1 MANVIKV
8 KRGLSADLSKANLQ
22 AGEIAFT
29 TDTKKLYIS
38 NTDEPIN
45 NNTTYAIS
53 KSGSTITLTG
63 SDGSTSTVTDSDTK
77 VTVDSA
83 LSSTSTNPVQNKV
96 INAALANK
104 ANTSAI
110 PTKTSQLT
118 NDSGFKT
125 TDNNTTYT
133 LTQDSTD
140 GHKITLTPSTGTAT
154 TITIPDNN
162 TTYSAA
168 TTSANGLMTSAM
180 VTKLN
185 GIATGA
191 NKITVDSALS
201 STSTNPV
208 QNKIIYAALAEKVD
222 TNTTYSISKSGSTV
236 TLTGSDGSTS
246 TFTDANTTYNAATTS
261 AAGLMSAADKT
272 KLDGIATGANKY
284 SHPTSS
290 GNKHIP
296 SGGSSGQILRWS
308 ADGTAV
314 WGADNNTTYSAATTS
329 AAGLM
334 SAADKTKLD
343 GIAANANNYI
353 LPAATTV
360 LGGVKTTSTVTSTS
374 GLTACPIIDGTVYYK
389 DTNTTYSV
397 ATQSA
402 SGLMSANDKKTLDG
416 MTATTTTPKA
426 AGTAAVGSETKYA
439 RGDHVHPAQ
448 TTVSGNAGSATKLAT
463 ARNFTIGKTAKS
475 FNGTAAVSWTLDE
488 IGSNVYVGTTA
499 PTDADIDV
507 WVDPTGS
514 INLSALWNSIYPVGS
529 IYMSTSSTNPG
540 TLFTGTT
547 WSQITDRFLV
557 AMGTTYK
564 TAGGTGGAS
573 SVTLATGNLPSHRH
587 SVSIT
592 SGNQSAG
599 HTHSIPA
606 LSGTAASAGSHNH
619 LVTSK
624 TTSYG
629 SGSQSGWRCLSWTGT
644 NADWT
649 QNVYS
654 GDSGAHT
661 HSVTTTASTSGG
673 ISADHTHSVSGNTGY
688 QGSGTAFSIIPP
700 YYAVYMWR
708 RTAQGWYRWQQHIQ
722 K

>member
-191 NKITVDSALS
+191 NKTTVDSALS

-329 AAGLM
+329 VAGLM

-402 SGLMSANDKKTLDG
+402 NGLMSANDKKTLDG

-573 SVTLATGNLPSHRH
+573 SVTLATGNLPSHSH

-592 SGNQSAG
+592 TGNQSAG

-629 SGSQSGWRCLSWTGT
+629 QGSQSAWRCLSWTGT
-644 NADWT
+644 NADWS

-654 GDSGAHT
+654 GDSGAHA

-673 ISADHTHSVSGNTGY
+673 ISANHTHSVSGNTGS

-708 RTAQGWYRWQQHIQ
+708 RTA
-722 K
+722 

>member
-708 RTAQGWYRWQQHIQ
+708 RTA
-722 K
+722 

>member
-296 SGGSSGQILRWS
+296 SGGSSDQILRWS

-708 RTAQGWYRWQQHIQ
+708 RTA
-722 K
+722 

>member
-1 MANVIKV
+1 MANIIKV
-8 KRGLSADLSKANLQ
+8 KRGLSADLNKANLQ
-22 AGEIAFT
+22 AGEIAFA

-45 NNTTYAIS
+45 NNTTYSIS

-63 SDGSTSTVTDSDTK
+63 SDGSTTSVTDSDTK

-83 LSSTSTNPVQNKV
+83 LSNSSTNPVQNKV

-162 TTYSAA
+162 TTY
-168 TTSANGLMTSAM
+168 
-180 VTKLN
+180 
-185 GIATGA
+185 
-191 NKITVDSALS
+191 
-201 STSTNPV
+201 
-208 QNKIIYAALAEKVD
+208 
-222 TNTTYSISKSGSTV
+222 
-236 TLTGSDGSTS
+236 
-246 TFTDANTTYNAATTS
+246 NAAT
-261 AAGLMSAADKT
+261 
-272 KLDGIATGANKY
+272 
-284 SHPTSS
+284 
-290 GNKHIP
+290 
-296 SGGSSGQILRWS
+296 Q
-308 ADGTAV
+308 
-314 WGADNNTTYSAATTS
+314 S

-343 GIAANANNYI
+343 GIAANANNYV

-402 SGLMSANDKKTLDG
+402 NGLMSANDKKALDG
-416 MTATTTTPKA
+416 MAATTTTPKA

-488 IGSNVYVGTTA
+488 IGSNVYVGTSA
-499 PTDADIDV
+499 PTDADVDV

-547 WSQITDRFLV
+547 WSQISDRFLV
-557 AMGTTYK
+557 GMGSTYK

-573 SVTLATGNLPSHRH
+573 SVTLASGNLPGHTH
-587 SVSIT
+587 SFSAT
-592 SGNQSAG
+592 SGKQSAG
-599 HTHSIPA
+599 HTHTTPA
-606 LSGTAASAGSHNH
+606 HSGTITGGNH
-619 LVTSK
+619 EHIVTTK

-629 SGSQSGWRCLSWTGT
+629 QGSQSSWRCLSWTGT
-644 NADWT
+644 RADWT
-649 QNVYS
+649 QNIKTPNA
-654 GDSGAHT
+654 DSEGNT
-661 HSVTTTASTSGG
+661 YNGSHSHSFSIAGGTTGG
-673 ISADHTHSVSGNTGY
+673 ISGDHTHSVSGTTGST
-688 QGSGTAFSIIPP
+688 GSGTAFSIVPP

-708 RTAQGWYRWQQHIQ
+708 RTA
-722 K
+722 

>member
-1 MANVIKV
+1 MANTIKI
-8 KRGLSADLSKANLQ
+8 KRGPSSSLSTITLQ
-22 AGEIAFT
+22 DGEMAFT

-45 NNTTYAIS
+45 NNTTYSIS

-63 SDGSTSTVTDSDTK
+63 SDGSKTTVSDSNTTYGEATTSANGLMTSTMVSKLNGIATGANKT
-77 VTVDSA
+77 TVDSA

-96 INAALANK
+96 INTALASK
-104 ANTSAI
+104 ADTSAI

-125 TDNNTTYT
+125 TDNNTTYSISKSG
-133 LTQDSTD
+133 ST
-140 GHKITLTPSTGTAT
+140 ITLTGSDGSTTSVTDADT
-154 TITIPDNN
+154 N

-168 TTSANGLMTSAM
+168 TTSANGLMTAAM

-185 GIATGA
+185 GIAAGA
-191 NKITVDSALS
+191 NAYTLPTASS
-201 STSTNPV
+201 STLGGV
-208 QNKIIYAALAEKVD
+208 K
-222 TNTTYSISKSGSTV
+222 TTSTV
-236 TLTGSDGSTS
+236 TSTS
-246 TFTDANTTYNAATTS
+246 
-261 AAGLMSAADKT
+261 GLTACP
-272 KLDGIATGANKY
+272 II
-284 SHPTSS
+284 S
-290 GNKHIP
+290 GVPYYK
-296 SGGSSGQILRWS
+296 
-308 ADGTAV
+308 DT
-314 WGADNNTTYSAATTS
+314 NTTYSAATTS

-343 GIAANANNYI
+343 GITASAD
-353 LPAATTV
+353 TV
-360 LGGVKTTSTVTSTS
+360 AFTASLTS
-374 GLTACPIIDGTVYYK
+374 GTQIGTITINGTATKLYCQT

-402 SGLMSANDKKTLDG
+402 NGLMSAADKKTLDG

-448 TTVSGNAGSATKLAT
+448 TTVSGNAGSAIKWAT
-463 ARNFTIGKTAKS
+463 ARTLTIGKTGKS
-475 FNGTAAVSWTLDE
+475 VNGTANVSWSLDE
-488 IGSNVYVGTTA
+488 IGSNVYVGTSA
-499 PTDADIDV
+499 PSDADVDV

-529 IYMSTSSTNPG
+529 IYMSTSSTNPKD
-540 TLFTGTT
+540 LFTGTT
-547 WSQITDRFLV
+547 WTQITDRFLV
-557 AMGTTYK
+557 GMGSTYT

-592 SGNQSAG
+592 SGNQSAN

-654 GDSGAHT
+654 GDNGAHT
-661 HSVTTTASTSGG
+661 HDVTTTASTSG
-673 ISADHTHSVSGNTGY
+673 SNSVNHTHSVSGNTGY
-688 QGSGTAFSIIPP
+688 LGSGTAFSIIPP

-708 RTAQGWYRWQQHIQ
+708 RTA
-722 K
+722 

>member
-63 SDGSTSTVTDSDTK
+63 SDGSTTSVTDSDTK

-140 GHKITLTPSTGTAT
+140 GHKITLTPSSGTAT

-168 TTSANGLMTSAM
+168 T
-180 VTKLN
+180 
-185 GIATGA
+185 
-191 NKITVDSALS
+191 
-201 STSTNPV
+201 
-208 QNKIIYAALAEKVD
+208 Q
-222 TNTTYSISKSGSTV
+222 
-236 TLTGSDGSTS
+236 
-246 TFTDANTTYNAATTS
+246 S
-261 AAGLMSAADKT
+261 AAGLMSASDKK
-272 KLDGIATGANKY
+272 KLDGVATSANNY
-284 SHPTSS
+284 SHPTTS

-360 LGGVKTTSTVTSTS
+360 LGGVKTTSTVSSTS

-402 SGLMSANDKKTLDG
+402 NGLMSANDKKALDG
-416 MTATTTTPKA
+416 MAATTTTPKA
-426 AGTAAVGSETKYA
+426 AGTAAVGSETTYA

-499 PTDADIDV
+499 PTDADVDV

-529 IYMSTSSTNPG
+529 IYMSTSSTNPKD
-540 TLFTGTT
+540 LFTGTT
-547 WSQITDRFLV
+547 WTQITDRFLV
-557 AMGTTYK
+557 AMGSTYT

-573 SVTLATGNLPSHRH
+573 SVTLETGNLPSHRH

-629 SGSQSGWRCLSWTGT
+629 SGSQTSWRCLSWTGT

-654 GDSGAHT
+654 GDSGEHT

-673 ISADHTHSVSGNTGY
+673 ISANHTHSVSGNTGY
-688 QGSGTAFSIIPP
+688 LGSGTAFSIIPP

-708 RTAQGWYRWQQHIQ
+708 RTA
-722 K
+722 

>member
-63 SDGSTSTVTDSDTK
+63 SDGSTTTVTDSDTK

-191 NKITVDSALS
+191 NKTTVDSALS

-246 TFTDANTTYNAATTS
+246 TFTDANTTYSAATTS

-402 SGLMSANDKKTLDG
+402 NGLMSANDKKALDG
-416 MTATTTTPKA
+416 MAATTTTPKA

-448 TTVSGNAGSATKLAT
+448 TTVSGNAGTATKLAA
-463 ARNFTIGKTAKS
+463 ARNLTVGKTAKS
-475 FNGTAAVSWTLDE
+475 FDGSAAVSWTLDE

-573 SVTLATGNLPSHRH
+573 SVTLATGNLPSHSH

-592 SGNQSAG
+592 TGNQSAG

-649 QNVYS
+649 QNIYS

-661 HSVTTTASTSGG
+661 HDVTTTASTSGG
-673 ISADHTHSVSGNTGY
+673 ISANHTHSVSGNTGS

-708 RTAQGWYRWQQHIQ
+708 RTA
-722 K
+722 

>member
-63 SDGSTSTVTDSDTK
+63 SDGSTTSVTDSDTK

-168 TTSANGLMTSAM
+168 TTSA
-180 VTKLN
+180 
-185 GIATGA
+185 
-191 NKITVDSALS
+191 
-201 STSTNPV
+201 
-208 QNKIIYAALAEKVD
+208 
-222 TNTTYSISKSGSTV
+222 
-236 TLTGSDGSTS
+236 
-246 TFTDANTTYNAATTS
+246 
-261 AAGLMSAADKT
+261 
-272 KLDGIATGANKY
+272 
-284 SHPTSS
+284 
-290 GNKHIP
+290 
-296 SGGSSGQILRWS
+296 
-308 ADGTAV
+308 
-314 WGADNNTTYSAATTS
+314 
-329 AAGLM
+329 AGLM

-360 LGGVKTTSTVTSTS
+360 LGGVKTTSTVSSTS

-402 SGLMSANDKKTLDG
+402 NGLMSANDKKALDG
-416 MTATTTTPKA
+416 MAATTTTPKA
-426 AGTAAVGSETKYA
+426 AGTAAVGSETTYA

-499 PTDADIDV
+499 PTDADVDV

-529 IYMSTSSTNPG
+529 IYMSTSSTNPKD
-540 TLFTGTT
+540 LFTGTT
-547 WSQITDRFLV
+547 WTQITDRFLV
-557 AMGTTYK
+557 AMGSTYT

-573 SVTLATGNLPSHRH
+573 SVTLETGNLPSHRH

-629 SGSQSGWRCLSWTGT
+629 SGSQTSWRCLSWTGT

-654 GDSGAHT
+654 GDSGEHT

-673 ISADHTHSVSGNTGY
+673 ISANHTHSVSGNTGY
-688 QGSGTAFSIIPP
+688 LGSGTAFSIIPP

-708 RTAQGWYRWQQHIQ
+708 RTA
-722 K
+722 

>member
-22 AGEIAFT
+22 VGEIAFT

-63 SDGSTSTVTDSDTK
+63 SDGSTTTVTDSDTK

-191 NKITVDSALS
+191 NKTTVDSALS

-246 TFTDANTTYNAATTS
+246 TFTDANTTYSAATTS

-402 SGLMSANDKKTLDG
+402 NGLMSANDKKTLDG

-499 PTDADIDV
+499 PTDADVDV

-529 IYMSTSSTNPG
+529 IYMSTSSTNPKD
-540 TLFTGTT
+540 LFTGTT
-547 WSQITDRFLV
+547 WTQITDRFLV
-557 AMGTTYK
+557 AMGSTYT

-592 SGNQSAG
+592 SGIQSAG
-599 HTHSIPA
+599 HTHSTPA
-606 LSGTAASAGSHNH
+606 HSGTITGGTHTH
-619 LVTSK
+619 VVTTK

-629 SGSQSGWRCLSWTGT
+629 SGSQTSWRCLSWTGT

-649 QNVYS
+649 Q
-654 GDSGAHT
+654 
-661 HSVTTTASTSGG
+661 SVTTPNKDHNGNVYDGSHSHSFSIAGGTTGG

-708 RTAQGWYRWQQHIQ
+708 RTA
-722 K
+722 

>member
-1 MANVIKV
+1 MSNIIKL
-8 KRGLSADLSKANLQ
+8 KRGLSSKVGTLTLER
-22 AGEIAFT
+22 GELALT
-29 TDTKKLYIS
+29 TDTNELLSVNDAGVIESITPHLLS
-38 NTDEPIN
+38 NGKIKEQYLPEFSAD
-45 NNTTYAIS
+45 NTTYVLS
-53 KSGSTITLTG
+53 KEGATIKLTG
-63 SDGSTSTVTDSDTK
+63 SDGSVTSVSDTDTK

-83 LSSTSTNPVQNKV
+83 LSSSSTNPVQNKV

-140 GHKITLTPSTGTAT
+140 GHKITLTPSSGTAT

-162 TTYSAA
+162 TTYSNMTAA
-168 TTSANGLMTSAM
+168 TSSAAGKAGLVPA
-180 VTKLN
+180 
-185 GIATGA
+185 
-191 NKITVDSALS
+191 
-201 STSTNPV
+201 P
-208 QNKIIYAALAEKVD
+208 AAGKQASFLRGDGTWVVP
-222 TNTTYSISKSGSTV
+222 TNTTYSNMT
-236 TLTGSDGSTS
+236 
-246 TFTDANTTYNAATTS
+246 AATAS
-261 AAGLMSAADKT
+261 AAGKAGLVPAP
-272 KLDGIATGANKY
+272 GAGKQA
-284 SHPTSS
+284 SF
-290 GNKHIP
+290 
-296 SGGSSGQILRWS
+296 LRG
-308 ADGTAV
+308 DGTWV
-314 WGADNNTTYSAATTS
+314 VPTNTTYSAATTS

-343 GIAANANNYI
+343 GIAASANNYI

-402 SGLMSANDKKTLDG
+402 NGLMSANDKKALDG
-416 MTATTTTPKA
+416 MAATTTTPKA

-475 FNGTAAVSWTLDE
+475 FNGTAAVSWSLDE

-499 PTDADIDV
+499 PTDADVDV

-557 AMGTTYK
+557 AMGSTYK

-573 SVTLATGNLPSHRH
+573 SVTLATGNLPSHSH

-592 SGNQSAG
+592 TGNQSAG

-629 SGSQSGWRCLSWTGT
+629 QGSQSSWRCLSWTGT

-649 QNVYS
+649 QNIYS

-673 ISADHTHSVSGNTGY
+673 ISANHTHSVSGNTGS

-708 RTAQGWYRWQQHIQ
+708 RTA
-722 K
+722 

>member
-191 NKITVDSALS
+191 NKTTVDSALS

-246 TFTDANTTYNAATTS
+246 TFTDANTTYSAATTS

-360 LGGVKTTSTVTSTS
+360 LGGVKTTSTVSSTS

-402 SGLMSANDKKTLDG
+402 NGLMSANDKKALDG
-416 MTATTTTPKA
+416 MAATTTTPKA
-426 AGTAAVGSETKYA
+426 AGTAAVGSETTYA

-499 PTDADIDV
+499 PTDADVDV

-557 AMGTTYK
+557 GMGTTYT

-573 SVTLATGNLPSHRH
+573 SVTLETGNLPSHRH

-629 SGSQSGWRCLSWTGT
+629 QGSQSSWRCLSWTGT

-673 ISADHTHSVSGNTGY
+673 ISANHTHSVSGNTGY

-708 RTAQGWYRWQQHIQ
+708 RTA
-722 K
+722 

>member
-1 MANVIKV
+1 MSNIIKL
-8 KRGLSADLSKANLQ
+8 KRGLSSKMDTLTLER
-22 AGEIAFT
+22 GELALT
-29 TDTKKLYIS
+29 TDTNELLSINDAGVIESITPHLLANGKIK
-38 NTDEPIN
+38 DEYLPAFSSD
-45 NNTTYAIS
+45 NTTYVLS
-53 KSGSTITLTG
+53 KEGATIKLTG
-63 SDGSTSTVTDSDTK
+63 SDGSTTTVTDSDTK

-96 INAALANK
+96 INSALAGK
-104 ANTSAI
+104 ADASAI

-168 TTSANGLMTSAM
+168 T
-180 VTKLN
+180 
-185 GIATGA
+185 
-191 NKITVDSALS
+191 
-201 STSTNPV
+201 
-208 QNKIIYAALAEKVD
+208 Q
-222 TNTTYSISKSGSTV
+222 
-236 TLTGSDGSTS
+236 
-246 TFTDANTTYNAATTS
+246 S
-261 AAGLMSAADKT
+261 AAGLMSAADKK
-272 KLDGIATGANKY
+272 KLDGVATSANNY

-308 ADGTAV
+308 ADGTAT
-314 WGADNNTTYSAATTS
+314 WGADNNTTYSAATQS

-343 GIAANANNYI
+343 GIATGANNYTYTLPSATSSTLGGVKIGSNITVSSGTISLTKSNVTTALGYTPPTTNTTYSVATTSANGLMSSTDKSKLDGIAANANNYT

-402 SGLMSANDKKTLDG
+402 NGLMSANDKKALDG
-416 MTATTTTPKA
+416 MAATTTTPKA

-439 RGDHVHPAQ
+439 RGDHVHPLQ
-448 TTVSGNAGSATKLAT
+448 TTVSGNAGTATKLAT
-463 ARNFTIGKTAKS
+463 ARNLTIGKTAKS
-475 FNGTAAVSWTLDE
+475 FDGSAAVSWSLDE
-488 IGSNVYVGTTA
+488 IGSNVYVGTSA
-499 PTDADIDV
+499 PTDADVDV

-547 WSQITDRFLV
+547 WSQISDRFLV
-557 AMGTTYK
+557 GMGSTYK

-573 SVTLATGNLPSHRH
+573 SVTLATGNLPSHSH

-592 SGNQSAG
+592 TGNQSAG

-629 SGSQSGWRCLSWTGT
+629 SGSQSSWRCLSWTGT

-673 ISADHTHSVSGNTGY
+673 ISANHTHSVSGNTGS

-708 RTAQGWYRWQQHIQ
+708 RTA
-722 K
+722 

>member
-38 NTDEPIN
+38 STDEPIN

-63 SDGSTSTVTDSDTK
+63 SDGSTTTVTDS
-77 VTVDSA
+77 
-83 LSSTSTNPVQNKV
+83 
-96 INAALANK
+96 
-104 ANTSAI
+104 
-110 PTKTSQLT
+110 
-118 NDSGFKT
+118 
-125 TDNNTTYT
+125 
-133 LTQDSTD
+133 
-140 GHKITLTPSTGTAT
+140 
-154 TITIPDNN
+154 N
-162 TTYSAA
+162 TTYSDA
-168 TTSANGLMTSAM
+168 TTSKSGLMTAAM

-191 NKITVDSALS
+191 NKTTVDSALS

-246 TFTDANTTYNAATTS
+246 TFTDANTTYSNMTAATSSAAGKAGLVPAPAAGKQTSFLRGDGTWVVPTNTTYNAATTS

-272 KLDGIATGANKY
+272 KLDGIATGANNY
-284 SHPTSS
+284 TYTLPTASS
-290 GNKHIP
+290 STLGGVKTTSTVTSN
-296 SGGSSGQILRWS
+296 SGYTACPIISGVPYYK
-308 ADGTAV
+308 DT
-314 WGADNNTTYSAATTS
+314 NTTYTLPNATASTLGGVKIGSNITVSSGTISLTKDNVTGALGYTPPTTNTTYNAATTS

-343 GIAANANNYI
+343 GIATGANNYI

-402 SGLMSANDKKTLDG
+402 NGLMSANDKKALDG
-416 MTATTTTPKA
+416 MAATTTTPKA

-448 TTVSGNAGSATKLAT
+448 TTVSGNAGSATKWAT
-463 ARNFTIGKTAKS
+463 ARTLTIGKTGKS
-475 FNGTAAVSWTLDE
+475 VNGTANVSWSLDE

-499 PTDADIDV
+499 PTDADVDV

-514 INLSALWNSIYPVGS
+514 VNLSALWNSIYPVGS
-529 IYMSTSSTNPG
+529 IYMSTSSTNPKD
-540 TLFTGTT
+540 LFTGTT

-557 AMGTTYK
+557 AMGSTYK

-573 SVTLATGNLPSHRH
+573 SVTLATGNLPSHSH

-592 SGNQSAG
+592 TGNQSAG

-606 LSGTAASAGSHNH
+606 LSGTATSAGTHNH

-629 SGSQSGWRCLSWTGT
+629 SGSQTSWRCLSWSGT
-644 NADWT
+644 NADWS

-661 HSVTTTASTSGG
+661 HDVTTTASTTGG
-673 ISADHTHSVSGNTGY
+673 ISANHTHSVSGNTGS

-708 RTAQGWYRWQQHIQ
+708 RTA
-722 K
+722 

>member
-1 MANVIKV
+1 MSNIIKL
-8 KRGLSADLSKANLQ
+8 KRGLSSKIDTLTLER
-22 AGEIAFT
+22 GELALT
-29 TDTKKLYIS
+29 TDTNELLSINDAGVIESITPHLLANGKIKDEYLPAIS
-38 NTDEPIN
+38 SD
-45 NNTTYAIS
+45 NTTYVLS
-53 KSGSTITLTG
+53 KEGATIKLTG
-63 SDGSTSTVTDSDTK
+63 SDGSTTSVTDSDTK

-96 INAALANK
+96 INSALAGK
-104 ANTSAI
+104 ADASAI

-168 TTSANGLMTSAM
+168 TQSAS
-180 VTKLN
+180 
-185 GIATGA
+185 
-191 NKITVDSALS
+191 
-201 STSTNPV
+201 
-208 QNKIIYAALAEKVD
+208 
-222 TNTTYSISKSGSTV
+222 
-236 TLTGSDGSTS
+236 
-246 TFTDANTTYNAATTS
+246 
-261 AAGLMSAADKT
+261 GLMSAADKK
-272 KLDGIATGANKY
+272 KLDGIATGANNY
-284 SHPTSS
+284 TYTLPNATSS
-290 GNKHIP
+290 TL
-296 SGGSSGQILRWS
+296 GGVKIGSNITVSSGTISLTKS
-308 ADGTAV
+308 NVTTAL
-314 WGADNNTTYSAATTS
+314 GYTPPTTNTTYSAATTS

-343 GIAANANNYI
+343 GIAASANNYV

-402 SGLMSANDKKTLDG
+402 NGLMSANDKKALDG
-416 MTATTTTPKA
+416 MAATTTTPKA

-475 FNGTAAVSWTLDE
+475 FNGTAAVSWSLDE

-499 PTDADIDV
+499 PTDADVDV

-547 WSQITDRFLV
+547 WSQISDRFLV
-557 AMGTTYK
+557 GMGSTYK

-573 SVTLATGNLPSHRH
+573 SVTLATGNLPSHNH

-592 SGNQSAG
+592 TGNQSAG

-629 SGSQSGWRCLSWTGT
+629 SGSQSSWRCLSWTGT

-649 QNVYS
+649 QNIYS

-673 ISADHTHSVSGNTGY
+673 ISANHTHSVSGNTGN

-708 RTAQGWYRWQQHIQ
+708 RTA
-722 K
+722 